1 MNKKRILIVDDEP
14 AITRQLKLQLEHTG
28 RYIVHAE
35 NDGAAALRA
44 APAFKPDLALLD
56 FLMPGLDGGDVKNG
70 LHEIL
75 GLNSLPVIFLSA
87 IAAPD
92 DHNDKDVFISKPA
105 SVNVIID
112 LMEQQLNHAASA
124 QQISP
129 P

>member
-28 RYIVHAE
+28 KYIVHAE

-56 FLMPGLDGGDVKNG
+56 CLMPGLDGGDVKNG

-92 DHNDKDVFISKPA
+92 DHNDKDVYISKPA
-105 SVNVIID
+105 GMGVIID
-112 LMEQQLNHAASA
+112 CIDQELNPAACA
-124 QQISP
+124 QQT
-129 P
+129 